1 MNTADYVDSRIEEL
15 KQQVANG
22 GIPLSDAC
30 WETALL
36 CIEWAYV
43 YSAWGAYCTPTER
56 RKRFAMCPTHT
67 TIKTKCQVLKGSEST
82 CTGCQWYPGGKKT
95 RCFDCRGFV
104 DWVYKQFGFDLYG
117 DTCSVQWNHKEN
129 WCAKGKIGVDPIP
142 QNVLVNVFIKKDN
155 KWTHTGLYFEGATC
169 ECSSGVQYFN
179 PMKKNRWTHWAV
191 AKCFEKEL
199 NLPVKEPEK
208 EKPVSNETK
217 YHTLRKGNKGDWV
230 AILQQKLILAGYNLP
245 KYGVDKDFGNETLNA
260 VKAFQKANGLTAD
273 GVVGEKTWSK
283 LNNVISEPVKLYTV
297 TIKGNTKEVAEEIQA
312 KYGGVITEE

>member
-67 TIKTKCQVLKGSEST
+67 TIKTKCKAFENGICS
-82 CTGCQWYPGGKKT
+82 GCQWYPGGKKT

-104 DWVYKQFGFDLYG
+104 DWVLKQYGFDLYG

-129 WCAKGKIGVDPIP
+129 WCAKGQIGVDPIP

-155 KWTHTGLYFEGATC
+155 KWTHTGFYCKGATC

-191 AKCFEKEL
+191 AMCFEKEL
-199 NLPVKEPEK
+199 NLPAKEPEK

-217 YHTLRKGNKGDWV
+217 YPTLRKGNKGDWV
-230 AILQQKLILAGYNLP
+230 AILQQKLILAGYSLP
-245 KYGVDKDFGNETLNA
+245 KYGVDRDFGNETLNA